1 MKRPLCHLLSVIGI
15 LLLAVTGLTGCIA
28 TPDSAGGDPGAIRI
42 GTLRGQPH
50 LYAPYFM
57 QQFAPPGTTYEIVLF
72 ENSPDIKNALA
83 SGAVDIGV
91 LGAPAMLAGIA
102 ANQEVAII
110 ASAADGGSGFVG
122 RPDIRTPQDLRGKRI
137 GFPAGSSQEI
147 ALKLTLRASGLDPD
161 TDVQLVNLAYSDMA
175 GAYTA
180 GRVDAF
186 LSAEM
191 GVSIARQ
198 AGAHQILSP
207 YETPIGATNIVLG
220 GNGRFLDEHP
230 ERARET
236 VQSFTG
242 AIEFMKGD
250 HDAWATGLVETFGM
264 EREVTD
270 IAIQNVVL
278 RWELDDEFR
287 QRVTELARQ
296 MVEFDQLPTAP
307 DMSKVF
313 RTEFLATA
321 ASR

>member
-1 MKRPLCHLLSVIGI
+1 MKRSLRHLLSIIGI

-28 TPDSAGGDPGAIRI
+28 TPDSVGGEPGAVRI

-57 QQFAPPGTTYEIVLF
+57 QQFAPPDTTYEIVLF

-83 SGAVDIGV
+83 SGAVDLGV

-147 ALKLTLRASGLDPD
+147 ALKLTLRAHGLDPE
-161 TDVQLVNLAYSDMA
+161 TDVELVNLAYSDMA

-180 GRVDAF
+180 DRVDAF

-230 ERARET
+230 DRAGET
-236 VQSFTG
+236 VQSFVR
-242 AIEFMKGD
+242 AIEFMEGD

-264 EREVTD
+264 ERAVTD
-270 IAIQNVVL
+270 IAIQNVML
-278 RWELDDEFR
+278 RWELDVEFR

-307 DMSKVF
+307 DMTKVF
-313 RTEFLATA
+313 RTEFLDTP